1 MNITFYK
8 GPRNGKKTY
17 YAKVDNVGYRIINRI
32 GDLRYDNKLPYQS
45 AHIIRLDEDR
55 VPTCSIELRNCDVP
69 YEVKRSLMYFCNVTD
84 GRRFLNGDNHEKF
97 C

>member
-32 GDLRYDNKLPYQS
+32 GDLRYDNKTPYQS
-45 AHIIRLDEDR
+45 AHIIRTDNDMIPVNSSALM
-55 VPTCSIELRNCDVP
+55 VNDVP
-69 YEVKRSLMYFCNVTD
+69 YEVKRSLMYFCNVND
-84 GRRFLNGDNHEKF
+84 NRRFINGDNHEKF

>member
-17 YAKVDNVGYRIINRI
+17 YATVDNVGYRIINRI
-32 GDLRYDNKLPYQS
+32 GDIRYDNKLPYQS
-45 AHIIRLDEDR
+45 AHIIRTYKDLIPANSVMVGSE
-55 VPTCSIELRNCDVP
+55 DVP

-84 GRRFLNGDNHEKF
+84 GRRFLNGLNHHHM